1 MPIERTFVT
10 AGDHVDW
17 MTVSPEAIRLT
28 LSLKSF
34 QNARN
39 WPAFFAS
46 VITFM
51 VRSISSLVMLPL
63 SAYLYLPVA
72 STTIAASMMPIEGML
87 RIAALPLNSGFR
99 SSAHELIGRLM
110 RSGRMPSV
118 SALYTVGI
126 RVTHSVG
133 VFENFVECGPSTNM
147 TFLG

>member
-1 MPIERTFVT
+1 MQGMPFDFTAVT
-10 AGDHVDW
+10 AGDHMDW
-17 MTVSPEAIRLT
+17 ITVSPEAIRLT

-34 QNARN
+34 QKARN
-39 WPAFFAS
+39 CPAFLAS

-87 RIAALPLNSGFR
+87 RIEALPLNSGLS

-110 RSGRMPSV
+110 ISGRMPSV

-126 RVTHSVG
+126 SVTNSVAD
-133 VFENFVECGPSTNM
+133 V
-147 TFLG
+147 